1 MFYVI
6 WRAQRLRP
14 APTSKTSFVLL
25 YLFLTIPVRPLL
37 SRNLPT
43 GPIFAKFSGS
53 VELWLPM
60 ISLKLVFESVKGRRH
75 GNHFYCRC
83 AQAASGAVGRA
94 NVWLYRAS
102 TWHGIGGVA
111 VLTEAQV
118 KRRH

>member
-1 MFYVI
+1 LEGTEATACAYVKNFLCF
-6 WRAQRLRP
+6 A
-14 APTSKTSFVLL
+14 
-25 YLFLTIPVRPLL
+25 LFIFNDSSQTIVIPK
-37 SRNLPT
+37 ST

-94 NVWLYRAS
+94 NVWLYRTS